1 MNNKTVAL
9 LNTNSRGDT
18 GNNIYQLES
27 ILRAIAKERGSYV
40 IGLFACNR
48 LEIPAPMTASAKTG
62 SEMAEEEIPE
72 EIMVEERK
80 RGGTD
85 GAGAEDLQRGSG
97 IYINA
102 IGLGNFERVME
113 STPSLAREFFD
124 QLYQSTASNGCIML
138 PGNMQYWQPCLQ
150 TDSKNEESYGT
161 KDFNIVQPIHFSG
174 PPPETS
180 NTNVTSFNQ

>member
-9 LNTNSRGDT
+9 LNANTRGDT

-27 ILRAIAKERGSYV
+27 ILRAIAKERGAYV
-40 IGLFACNR
+40 FGLFACNR
-48 LEIPAPMTASAKTG
+48 QEIPAQIAEHLLAKNG
-62 SEMAEEEIPE
+62 SEMAEDEIPE

-85 GAGAEDLQRGSG
+85 GAGTEELQRGSG

-102 IGLGNFERVME
+102 IGLGHFDRVLE

-124 QLYQSTASNGCIML
+124 QLNQSTAANGCIML
-138 PGNMQYWQPCLQ
+138 PGNM
-150 TDSKNEESYGT
+150 
-161 KDFNIVQPIHFSG
+161 
-174 PPPETS
+174 
-180 NTNVTSFNQ
+180 

>member
-9 LNTNSRGDT
+9 LNKNTRGDT
-18 GNNIYQLES
+18 GNNLYQIES
-27 ILRAIAKERGSYV
+27 ILRAIAKERGAYV

-48 LEIPAPMTASAKTG
+48 QEIPTQQSLAKIE
-62 SEMAEEEIPE
+62 SEMAEEDIPE

-80 RGGTD
+80 RGGTE
-85 GAGAEDLQRGSG
+85 ATADLQRGSG

-102 IGLGNFERVME
+102 IGLGNFERVLP

-138 PGNMQYWQPCLQ
+138 PGNMQYW
-150 TDSKNEESYGT
+150 
-161 KDFNIVQPIHFSG
+161 
-174 PPPETS
+174 
-180 NTNVTSFNQ
+180 